1 MKEFDVF
8 EKNMKEALGGLE
20 ETKPSKVLWFKI
32 SSSLLFLSIFKSAYF
47 KAIIIATV
55 SAVGITWFINNSN
68 ASDINSERNAINT
81 KIENT
86 AASTEVAN
94 INNTTLFNNDNSKE
108 QAKQY
113 DNEEINKK
121 TSLQLG
127 ITNNNNELVVNLN
140 ANNGHLTIDNNEI
153 DSKPNNVSS
162 AITVEDNNDEN
173 LLAVSSS
180 IKNNNTVENN
190 ETRVIKTGVI
200 VNDNTEENTI
210 VTKDILKNYDEE
222 TATPT
227 SLEDMN
233 AEIMIMPIR
242 KFNYEPNMVKIDNAT
257 HSNIR
262 PIKPMKKRIGFNYDA
277 FAGFDIDNS
286 IISLAPNDIA
296 ENDLNKSSIMYSYN
310 IGGNINVYRDKW
322 FLRLGVNYN
331 QYSEEYNMK
340 SSTLIVDE
348 YTSTYFIIHRD
359 YTQTLTGWSVQ
370 GNDSIP
376 IYSQTVVE
384 TFEEKT
390 STNYDTTITANNY
403 LYRNDYSFINIPIT
417 FGREFEYKSFI
428 FDVAAG
434 VSWTRVMKNN
444 ASIFDAESGN
454 LINANA
460 VSPISKKNIFNGVLS
475 IDAGYKFG
483 NKLIFIRPELYTH
496 LNSIFDNTYL
506 QEHKMYQYRISAGIR
521 FTIQ

>member
-20 ETKPSKVLWFKI
+20 ETKPSKALWFKI

-47 KAIIIATV
+47 KVIMIAVV
-55 SAVGITWFINNSN
+55 STVGITWFISSSN
-68 ASDINSERNAINT
+68 AKEINSSSIVRNSSDIAIKKSAYT
-81 KIENT
+81 I
-86 AASTEVAN
+86 EVAT
-94 INNTTLFNNDNSKE
+94 IEKTTLFNNDNSKE
-108 QAKQY
+108 QTIKNSIDETYSIEPNSQ
-113 DNEEINKK
+113 IVVV
-121 TSLQLG
+121 
-127 ITNNNNELVVNLN
+127 NNNEIEAKLN
-140 ANNGHLTIDNNEI
+140 SSNSATTEGNKKNE
-153 DSKPNNVSS
+153 N
-162 AITVEDNNDEN
+162 EN
-173 LLAVSSS
+173 LLAVSPSKTDS
-180 IKNNNTVENN
+180 KPVTNNKI
-190 ETRVIKTGVI
+190 RVIKTGNI
-200 VNDNTEENTI
+200 VNDNYEENTI
-210 VTKDILKNYDEE
+210 VSKDILKNNDKETT
-222 TATPT
+222 TAT
-227 SLEDMN
+227 SLYDMDD
-233 AEIMIMPIR
+233 EIVIMPIR
-242 KFNYEPNMVKIDNAT
+242 KFNYEPNMVEIDNAT

-296 ENDLNKSSIMYSYN
+296 ENDLNKNSIMYSYN
-310 IGGNINVYRDKW
+310 FGGNINIYRNKW
-322 FLRLGVNYN
+322 FMRLGINYN
-331 QYSEEYNMK
+331 QYSEEYNAK
-340 SSTLIVDE
+340 SSVLKVDE
-348 YTSTYFIIHRD
+348 YTSTYFLIHRE
-359 YTQTLTGWSVQ
+359 YTQTLTGWSIQ
-370 GNDSIP
+370 GNDTIP

-384 TFEEKT
+384 TLEEKT
-390 STNYDTTITANNY
+390 STKYDTTITANNY
-403 LYRNDYSFINIPIT
+403 LYRNNYSFVNIPIT

-428 FDVAAG
+428 FDVAVG
-434 VSWTRVMKNN
+434 VSLTRVMKNN

-454 LINANA
+454 IISTNA